1 MANSVIKNVTLSNGS
16 KADLNAKYWNENE
29 TLKTINSESIFGS
42 GDIKTQICIRYDEL
56 KKKRNNKTLIP
67 GQQYRITDYVTT
79 TTQAGTESAGHQ
91 FDIIVTALNEYTLSE
106 EAHAIQNQTYDYFDG
121 CNLSAWKIWYCIDN
135 DTNRFGW
142 AYEYGKG
149 VIYRMIDEWGND
161 CPYDFKNIMFER
173 EIYSFDNGC
182 GVTPIDG
189 GCDITTFCY
198 TFSWEESEN
207 VIVDAS
213 IFGNGNDGLTDENGD
228 VVGVYENKIGVHN
241 VYGTRH
247 LNNNVLFSSYGYD
260 QGYFKGYC
268 RNIFGEHCCDNSFN
282 DGFINNR
289 FGNNCLY
296 NYSYER
302 LYNNTFGDECCGNRF
317 WGDYVTQSVGN
328 TFGNNSS
335 DNNFYGDC
343 YNNTF
348 GNDCSENDLM
358 YGCENNIFGNNCCL
372 NQLESYCY
380 SNVFGINCESNN
392 MSDEC
397 CYNSFGNGCSEIK
410 FGERCCYNSFGNGCY
425 CIDFTQPNGF
435 IPYLNNTHFGDRV
448 VNVGLSISIFGESLD
463 LNYNLRNVNVTQG
476 FNSSSSN
483 EEYVEINMDEY
494 VGISDT
500 EITIAKDMSGSVVV
514 FCLSDILQR
523 ISNELGGIYPFKIL
537 NI

>member
-1 MANSVIKNVTLSNGS
+1 
-16 KADLNAKYWNENE
+16 
-29 TLKTINSESIFGS
+29 
-42 GDIKTQICIRYDEL
+42 
-56 KKKRNNKTLIP
+56 
-67 GQQYRITDYVTT
+67 
-79 TTQAGTESAGHQ
+79 
-91 FDIIVTALNEYTLSE
+91 
-106 EAHAIQNQTYDYFDG
+106 
-121 CNLSAWKIWYCIDN
+121 
-135 DTNRFGW
+135 
-142 AYEYGKG
+142 
-149 VIYRMIDEWGND
+149 MIDEWGND

-189 GCDITTFCY
+189 RGDITTFCY

-213 IFGNGNDGLTDENGD
+213 IFGNGNDGLTDEND
-228 VVGVYENKIGVHN
+228 NVVGVYENKIGVHN
-241 VYGTRH
+241 VYGVRH
-247 LNNNVLFSSYGYD
+247 LNNNVLFSSCGYD
-260 QGYFKGYC
+260 GGYFKGYC

-317 WGDYVTQSVGN
+317 WGDYMTQSVGN

-392 MSDEC
+392 ISDEC

-448 VNVGLSISIFGESLD
+448 VNVGLSISGDSLD
-463 LNYNLRNVNVTQG
+463 YNYNLRNVNVTQG
-476 FNSSSSN
+476 FNSSN
-483 EEYVEINMDEY
+483 EKYVEIKMDEY

-500 EITIAKDMSGSVVV
+500 EITIAKDMNGSVVV

-523 ISNELGGIYPFKIL
+523 ISNELGGIYPF
-537 NI
+537 